1 MTDLET
7 MKYAKLYLEKLANG
21 INPLTNELV
30 PDSECINQ
38 VRISRCLLYSANII
52 GKVID
57 NNGMVGYQKKTK
69 KEPFAITKEQ
79 LSNYVFDDTPIL
91 VSEIAN
97 KINMLADLTNNSK
110 LKISSIT
117 TFLLNKNL
125 LTERIS
131 TNDRKYKVPTDQGEL
146 LGITREQRSRED
158 GNTYFVNVFNKGAQS
173 FILEHIDEIII
184 INNLSKIFEGENRP
198 KEQSV
203 EREDMQGAPWTRE
216 QEVLLVDLY
225 NNKTS
230 ISEIASLLKRS
241 YGGIKARLK
250 KLGLIKD

>member
-57 NNGMVGYQKKTK
+57 NNGMVGYQKRTV
-69 KEPFAITKEQ
+69 KEPFSITKEQ
-79 LSNYVFDDTPIL
+79 LSKYVFDIAPIP

-97 KINMLADLTNNSK
+97 KINMLVDMTNRSK
-110 LKISSIT
+110 LKSASINAFLVSKELLEEVSSSDD
-117 TFLLNKNL
+117 K
-125 LTERIS
+125 
-131 TNDRKYKVPTDQGEL
+131 KYKTPTMQGSL
-146 LGITREQRSRED
+146 LGITRKERS
-158 GNTYFVNVFNKGAQS
+158 GQYGTYFVNLFNQYS
-173 FILEHIDEIII
+173 QQFIIDHMDEIIV
-184 INNLSKIFEGENRP
+184 INNSTKELKSENTP
-198 KEQSV
+198 IEPSV
-203 EREDMQGAPWTRE
+203 VIEDMQGAPWTRE
-216 QEVLLVDLY
+216 QEVLLVDLF

-230 ISEIASLLKRS
+230 ISEIAALLKRS
-241 YGGIKARLK
+241 YGGIRARLK
-250 KLGLIKD
+250 KLGLIND